1 MKGIFKVSLLV
12 LLLVMGK
19 NSIAQVD
26 PHFSQY
32 YVYPSWL
39 NPALTGVFDGDY
51 RVSGIYRNQWSGISQ
66 PFSTPG
72 VSFDMNTNKN
82 ISFGGSVMNLRAG
95 NAGYNYLTA
104 YGSASYSGIRFGT
117 NNTQRVIFGMQAGIM
132 NRRFDPSKFTTGSQW
147 DPIFG
152 QTQNPTGEMFTRT
165 SSTMFDMGAGALYI
179 DGKPGKKAN
188 FYGGVAVSHLTQPED
203 DFIKDAEAKVPM
215 RVTLHGGLRYVVNEN
230 WSITPNFL
238 FLSQGQAKETMLG
251 AYAQV
256 RATPNADFLF
266 GANYRFKDAFA
277 PYVGFYHKNFVLGAS
292 YDFNTSDLGR
302 MANGGAN
309 SFELSLTWI
318 GRKAFRAEE
327 EQFVCPRL

>member
-1 MKGIFKVSLLV
+1 MKGVFKVSLLV

-32 YVYPSWL
+32 YVYPSWM
-39 NPALTGVFDGDY
+39 NPAMTGVFDGTY
-51 RVSGIYRNQWSGISQ
+51 RVSAIYRSQWSGIAG
-66 PFSTPG
+66 FNTPG
-72 VSFDMNTNKN
+72 VSFDMNTDKN
-82 ISFGGSVMNLRAG
+82 ISFGASIMNLKAG

-117 NNTQRVIFGMQAGIM
+117 NGSQRVVFGMQAGIM
-132 NRRFDPSKFTTGSQW
+132 NRRFDPNKFTVGENWNPSG
-147 DPIFG
+147 PNP
-152 QTQNPTGEMFTRT
+152 NPTTETFTRT
-165 SSTMFDMGAGALYI
+165 SATMFDMGAGALYI

-188 FYGGVAVSHLTQPED
+188 FYGGLAVSHLTQPED
-203 DFIKDAEAKVPM
+203 DFIKDSDAKVPM
-215 RVTLHGGLRYVVNEN
+215 RLTLHGGLRINVNEN

-238 FLSQGQAKETMLG
+238 FLSQAQSRETMLG

-256 RATPNADFLF
+256 RATPTSDFLF

-302 MANGGAN
+302 SSTGAN
-309 SFELSLTWI
+309 SFELSLTWL
-318 GRKAFRAEE
+318 GRKAFKAEE

>member
-1 MKGIFKVSLLV
+1 MKGVFKVSVLV
-12 LLLVMGK
+12 LLLVIGK

-39 NPALTGVFDGDY
+39 NPALTGVFDGSY
-51 RVSGIYRNQWSGISQ
+51 RVSAIYRNQWSGVAR
-66 PFSTPG
+66 FNTPG

-82 ISFGGSVMNLRAG
+82 ISFGASIMNLQAG
-95 NAGYNYLTA
+95 DAGYNYMTGYA
-104 YGSASYSGIRFGT
+104 SASYSGIRFGT
-117 NNTQRVIFGMQAGIM
+117 NGTQRVVFGMQAGLM

-147 DPIFG
+147 DPMLG
-152 QTQNPTGEMFTRT
+152 QTQNPSGEVFTRT

-203 DFIKDAEAKVPM
+203 DFIQDVEAKLPM
-215 RVTLHGGLRYVVNEN
+215 RLTLHGGLRIAVNEN
-230 WSITPNFL
+230 WSITPNVL
-238 FLSQGQAKETMLG
+238 YLAQGNARETMVG

-256 RATPNADFLF
+256 MVAPTSDFLF
-266 GANYRFKDAFA
+266 GANYRVNDAFS
-277 PYVGFYHKNFVLGAS
+277 PYIGFYHKNFVLGAS
-292 YDFNTSDLGR
+292 YDVNTSDLGR
-302 MANGGAN
+302 MTRGAN

-318 GRKAFRAEE
+318 GRKAFKAQE

>member
-39 NPALTGVFDGDY
+39 NPALTGVFDGTY
-51 RVSGIYRNQWSGISQ
+51 RVSAIYRNQWAGVGG
-66 PFSTPG
+66 FNTPG

-82 ISFGGSVMNLRAG
+82 ISFGGSVMNLKAG
-95 NAGYNYLTA
+95 DAGYNYLTG
-104 YGSASYSGIRFGT
+104 YGSVSYSGIRFGT
-117 NNTQRVIFGMQAGIM
+117 NETQRVVFGMQAGIM

-152 QTQNPTGEMFTRT
+152 QTQNPTGEMLTRT

-188 FYGGVAVSHLTQPED
+188 FYGGISVSHLTQPED
-203 DFIKDAEAKVPM
+203 DFIKDANAVVPA
-215 RVTLHGGLRYVVNEN
+215 RVTLHGGLRINFNEN
-230 WSITPNFL
+230 WSLTPNFL
-238 FLSQGQAKETMLG
+238 YLKQGKAKETMLG

-256 RATPNADFLF
+256 KATPNSDFLF
-266 GANYRFKDAFA
+266 GANYRFNDAFA
-277 PYVGFYHKNFVLGAS
+277 PFVGFYHKNFVLGAS
-292 YDFNTSDLGR
+292 YDVNVSDLGR
-302 MANGGAN
+302 MAGGAS

-318 GRKAFRAEE
+318 GRKAYKAEAEE
-327 EQFVCPRL
+327 FICPRL